1 MPAGERLATLAG
13 PTAVLGIQPQHT
25 ASQHKPQT
33 VYNLEVQGQHVFR
46 VTSNGLLVHNS
57 YGNAPRVGHSY
68 PPNVTT
74 NAARKAHR
82 TDVATSTWTN
92 HGYKHLQARTLDDAK
107 AFSSNGGAAQYL
119 PGVNN
124 KALEKLAA
132 QKGFVIEHGKTK
144 YFFYKSDKVI
154 GYDNG
159 TATQWIRAEI
169 SSRMYHG
176 HPMRVD
182 RLPKAVR
189 DAFGL

>member
-1 MPAGERLATLAG
+1 VSNRRISK
-13 PTAVLGIQPQHT
+13 IQR
-25 ASQHKPQT
+25 
-33 VYNLEVQGQHVFR
+33 VYNFTVHHEHLYR
-46 VTSNGLLVHNS
+46 VGRTGVLVHNDVCKP
-57 YGNAPRVGHSY
+57 GKARNAPRRGHSY
-68 PPNVTT
+68 PSNVTT

-82 TDVATSTWTN
+82 TEVARSTWTN
-92 HGYKHLQARTLDDAK
+92 HGHKHLQARTLDDAK
-107 AFSSNGGAAQYL
+107 AFSSNGGASQYV

-124 KALEKLAA
+124 KALEKLAT
-132 QKGFVIEHGKTK
+132 QKGLVIEHGKTK
-144 YFFYKSDKVI
+144 YFFYKSDNVI

-169 SSRMYHG
+169 SSRVYHG